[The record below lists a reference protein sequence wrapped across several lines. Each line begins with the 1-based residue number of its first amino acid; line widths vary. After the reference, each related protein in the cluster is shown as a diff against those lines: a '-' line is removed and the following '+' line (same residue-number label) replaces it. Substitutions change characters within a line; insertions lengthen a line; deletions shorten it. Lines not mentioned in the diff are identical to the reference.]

1 MRDYVIPFDTDNI
14 PKEYVDVVIVG
25 CGVASLY
32 TALMLPDN
40 LNITIIAK
48 ETYKETNS
56 YLAQGGVAAPC
67 DKENDMKELFF
78 NDTLTCGR
86 GESDVEAVKILV
98 NEAVDNI
105 LNLENLGVKFDKDK
119 TGKYLL
125 GKEGAHS
132 VSRIVRAGDFTG
144 KSIMEVLYNQVEKS
158 KNITIRENIFVV
170 DILTYKNKCVGI
182 LVLDNKNIKSI
193 LSNYI
198 ILSSGGIG
206 NIYEHTTNAKG
217 INGDGIAMVLR
228 ANGAVSNM
236 SYIQFHPTVFY
247 DSSHNGQS
255 FLISEA
261 VRGEGAIL
269 YNENG
274 ERFME
279 KIHPMKD
286 LAPRDIVSSA
296 IIEQIKKQIAPC
308 VYLDITHWDE
318 EALRLRFP
326 TIFEFCMSKNINM
339 AEDLIP
345 VAPRMHY
352 FMGGIKVDINGQTSI
367 DNLYASGECSCTGVH
382 GKNRLASNSLLEAL
396 VFGRRIARNIE
407 SKYGKSTKIDKNIRI
422 KNNDSSYKIL
432 QDRSSITKWMEQYFG
447 IDRTYYSVKHLE
459 TKINNILNDT
469 IEIDYCSRDD
479 IEKINA
485 VMVIKAIINDELN
498 KKLSKNNLINAN

>member
-1 MRDYVIPFDTDNI
+1 MRDYIIPFDTDKMQ
-14 PKEYVDVVIVG
+14 KEYTDVLIIG
-25 CGVASLY
+25 CGISSLY

-48 ETYKETNS
+48 ETFKETNS
-56 YLAQGGVAAPC
+56 YLAQGGIAAPC
-67 DKENDMKELFF
+67 DKEKDKKELFF
-78 NDTLTCGR
+78 NDTLICGR

-98 NEAVDNI
+98 DEAVENI
-105 LNLENLGVKFDKDK
+105 INLEKLGVKFDKDK
-119 TGKYLL
+119 RGKYLL

-144 KSIMEVLYNQVEKS
+144 KSVMEVLYDNVKNS
-158 KNITIRENIFVV
+158 NNITIRENIFVV
-170 DILTYKNKCVGI
+170 DILTHRNKCIGI
-182 LVLDNKNIKSI
+182 LTMDDNKIKSI

-198 ILSSGGIG
+198 IIGTGGIG

-236 SYIQFHPTVFY
+236 SYIQFHPTVFFDNY
-247 DSSHNGQS
+247 NKGQG

-261 VRGEGAIL
+261 VRGEGALL
-269 YNENG
+269 YNEKG

-279 KIHPMKD
+279 KVHPMKE
-286 LAPRDIVSSA
+286 LAPRDVVSSA
-296 IIEQIKKQIAPC
+296 IVAEIKKQIAPC

-326 TIFEFCMSKNINM
+326 TIFEFCMSRNINM

-352 FMGGIKVDINGQTSI
+352 FMGGIKVDTNGQTSI

-396 VFGRRIARNIE
+396 VFGRRIAKNIE
-407 SKYGKSTKIDKNIRI
+407 SKCGGLNEIANIRI
-422 KNNDSSYKIL
+422 KNDHSSYKIPE
-432 QDRSSITKWMEQYFG
+432 DRSSITQWMEQYFG
-447 IDRTYYSVKHLE
+447 IDRTYHTVKCLQ
-459 TKINNILNDT
+459 TKIDSSLSNT
-469 IEIDYCSRDD
+469 IESNHCSRED
-479 IEKINA
+479 IEKVNA
-485 VMVIKAIINDELN
+485 IMVIKAIINDELN
-498 KKLSKNNLINAN
+498 KKSAKHKLTKVN